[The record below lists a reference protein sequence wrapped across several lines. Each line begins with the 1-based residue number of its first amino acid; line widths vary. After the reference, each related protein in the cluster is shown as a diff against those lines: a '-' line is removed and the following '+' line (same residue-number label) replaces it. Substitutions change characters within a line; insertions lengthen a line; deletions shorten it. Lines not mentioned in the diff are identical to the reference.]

1 MIKTFTKND
10 LLRYLYDELP
20 TNQRTEMHNAQL
32 TDGEVEHE
40 TEELEDVMKVLDGFV
55 MKAPQDAVD
64 NILAYSRSFRD

>member
-20 TNQRTEMHNAQL
+20 NQEREEMIQAQL

-40 TEELEDVMKVLDGFV
+40 TEELEDVKKVLDGFG
-55 MKAPQDAVD
+55 
-64 NILAYSRSFRD
+64 

>member
-20 TNQRTEMHNAQL
+20 TLEREEMISVQL

-40 TEELEDVMKVLDGFV
+40 TEELEDVKKVLDNFV

-64 NILAYSRSFRD
+64 NILAYSRSFKA

>member
-20 TNQRTEMHNAQL
+20 TLEREEMINAQL

-40 TEELEDVMKVLDGFV
+40 TEELEDVKKLLDGFV
-55 MKAPQDAVD
+55 MKAPQEAVD
-64 NILAYSRSFRD
+64 NILAYSRSFRR

>member
-20 TNQRTEMHNAQL
+20 TLEREEMINAQL

-40 TEELEDVMKVLDGFV
+40 TEELEEVKLQLEGFI

-64 NILAYSRSFRD
+64 AILAYSRSFKE